1 MVGDELLVAVRQ
13 AVAGSNASW
22 LYRVD
27 AKGGVARLTSTES
40 LALPGTAANTTKSY
54 VFPRVQHLEQG
65 VDGYLYIV
73 LEQGILRV
81 KGYK

>member
-1 MVGDELLVAVRQ
+1 MGM
-13 AVAGSNASW
+13 
-22 LYRVD
+22 
-27 AKGGVARLTSTES
+27 ARLTSTES

-54 VFPRVQHLEQG
+54 VFHRVQHLEQG